1 MRVLAFAASNSRQSI
16 NRTLVG
22 HAAARLRDDLLP
34 GAEIDHLDL
43 HDYEM
48 PIYSIDRE
56 RKAAVPAPA
65 HDFFARIGQAD
76 AILVSFAEHNGAA
89 TAVWKNVFDWMSR
102 IEMKLWQGK
111 PMVLLAA
118 SPGRRA
124 GAGVLDSQVALAPHF
139 GGEVRGRLGIGRWS
153 EAWSAETRSLVRPED
168 ATALDAALAG
178 LGSTRHPHVPPHLTS
193 LHRQDIP

>member
-56 RKAAVPAPA
+56 RKTAVPAPA

-89 TAVWKNVFDWMSR
+89 TAAWKNVFDWMSR
-102 IEMKLWQGK
+102 IEMKLWQGR

-124 GAGVLDSQVALAPHF
+124 GAGVLDSQEALAPHF
-139 GGEVRGRLGIGRWS
+139 GGVVRGRLGIGRWP
-153 EAWSAETRSLVRPED
+153 EAWDDETRSLTRSED
-168 ATALDAALAG
+168 AAALDLALSA
-178 LGSTRHPHVPPHLTS
+178 LGPLGHMQSPQLDPPN
-193 LHRQDIP
+193 RQDIS